1 MISICL
7 EHIRAQVSLGVQGNL
22 EAKLPAIT
30 QICWDVHVMS
40 LVYPRDVRSTSC
52 CKYSGKMKFNQAKP
66 AMESTGPGPLKL
78 QMADESN
85 CTSPCKESDRDKS
98 SIFRIE
104 VNRII
109 NKFHLS
115 PDSHISHPWIPVKH
129 VRKAPS
135 EASAIHQSRPA
146 TVDSVTLNPMPPQ
159 VVPSARS
166 PQKVDTGRSPEA
178 KKTNICQKQRYQLDN
193 WFVDVCRGKHPAQI
207 YSTNA

>member
-1 MISICL
+1 MNPTRLYTHDLNLFGTYQSKSQSWRSRQSRGKTTRHNADL
-7 EHIRAQVSLGVQGNL
+7 LGCSRQG
-22 EAKLPAIT
+22 
-30 QICWDVHVMS
+30 S
-40 LVYPRDVRSTSC
+40 LVYPRDVRRTSC

-129 VRKAPS
+129 VSKAHLKLQP
-135 EASAIHQSRPA
+135 
-146 TVDSVTLNPMPPQ
+146 
-159 VVPSARS
+159 
-166 PQKVDTGRSPEA
+166 
-178 KKTNICQKQRYQLDN
+178 
-193 WFVDVCRGKHPAQI
+193 
-207 YSTNA
+207 STNPDLQQLTQ

>member
-7 EHIRAQVSLGVQGNL
+7 EHIRAKVSLGVQGNL

-40 LVYPRDVRSTSC
+40 LVYPRDVRRTSC

-115 PDSHISHPWIPVKH
+115 LDSHISHPWIPVKH
-129 VRKAPS
+129 VSKAHLKLQP
-135 EASAIHQSRPA
+135 
-146 TVDSVTLNPMPPQ
+146 
-159 VVPSARS
+159 
-166 PQKVDTGRSPEA
+166 
-178 KKTNICQKQRYQLDN
+178 
-193 WFVDVCRGKHPAQI
+193 
-207 YSTNA
+207 STNPDLQQLTQ